1 MSIHHN
7 PISFTKKAH
16 TKEFMDMNDVLCEKA
31 CLSQAFSFKKKMN
44 LI

>member
-1 MSIHHN
+1 
-7 PISFTKKAH
+7 
-16 TKEFMDMNDVLCEKA
+16 MDMNDVLCEKA